1 MEIHTTG
8 GISGPDPIQPNRIN
22 SARIRSTNHTT
33 KATDHAE
40 ISEHA
45 RFLAALRE
53 TPPVRKDKVD
63 ALRAMIASGK
73 YETPE
78 RIAGAVNNLLE
89 ELG

>member
-22 SARIRSTNHTT
+22 SAKIRSTNR
-33 KATDHAE
+33 AAQASDRAD
-40 ISEHA
+40 ISDRA

-53 TPPVRKDKVD
+53 TPPVRKEKVES
-63 ALRAMIASGK
+63 LRALIASGQ

-78 RIAGAVNNLLE
+78 RIAGAVDKLLE
-89 ELG
+89 EIG